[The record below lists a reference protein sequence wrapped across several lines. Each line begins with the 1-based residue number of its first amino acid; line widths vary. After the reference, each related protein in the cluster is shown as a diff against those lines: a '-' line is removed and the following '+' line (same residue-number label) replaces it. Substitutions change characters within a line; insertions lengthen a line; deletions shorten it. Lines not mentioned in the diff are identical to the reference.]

1 MIHTKPYITAYVVN
15 REGRLIRE
23 FEAFNIEDLEGLRE
37 VLPFIS
43 SGDVLRCFTK
53 IGFVDT
59 YIIKILEYKNWP
71 SIIRLEKLA
80 A

>member
-1 MIHTKPYITAYVVN
+1 VN